1 MRKERQFVKRSIP
14 EHIWLPL
21 ITLKITNTFGQIDQ
35 VKKFGLEALMKDGK
49 DLGSGAMEAH
59 GLIQNGHRV
68 NQTAP
73 GEEKIV

>member
-1 MRKERQFVKRSIP
+1 MRKERQFVKKSIP

-35 VKKFGLEALMKDGK
+35 VKKFGLEALMKDGR

-59 GLIQNGHRV
+59 GLIQGGGRV
-68 NQTAP
+68 NQAVLM
-73 GEEKIV
+73 EENIV